1 VFIQKWLFSDI
12 SALALWNVNSIPTVS
27 DSGFNP
33 PEADKSSNLGAI
45 SDEPMT
51 NTSFKIIT
59 LGCKVNQYESAY
71 LKDTLARAGCHQAVN
86 GERADI
92 SVVNTCIVTQK
103 AGHQSRQEIRKA
115 IRENPKGLVAAIGCY
130 AQVFPD
136 ELGQIEG
143 IGLIADNT
151 VKGRVPELLLTRVD
165 SRQQRTVLNDFKP
178 GMPFD
183 FLQIKRFPDR
193 TRAYLKIQDGC
204 QSFCSYCIVAFARGP
219 YRSLAPEKVL
229 SMIESLADQG
239 YKEIVLTGIHL
250 GKYGV
255 DLEGEMDLKKL
266 LHAIGEEGFPVRLRL
281 SSIEPNEIDVGLIE
295 MVAAEPWLC
304 RHFHIPL
311 QSGDD
316 GILRRMNRHYNTREF
331 FDLMESIHDRIPLA
345 AIGIDVM
352 AGFPGEDTDAHG
364 NTCALVKDLPV
375 SYLHVFPFSRR
386 PGTAAARFD
395 DQIDP
400 RVIKERAENLRG
412 IGLKK
417 KSSFYHNCL
426 GKEFQVLAERWHS
439 KKNKI
444 MKGLSDNYLPVIF
457 PSSEDTRNQIIP
469 VQTLRVEKNRVRG
482 TII

>member
-1 VFIQKWLFSDI
+1 
-12 SALALWNVNSIPTVS
+12 
-27 DSGFNP
+27 
-33 PEADKSSNLGAI
+33 
-45 SDEPMT
+45 MT

-71 LKDTLARAGCHQAVN
+71 LKDALARAGWHQTVN
-86 GERADI
+86 GERADV

-115 IRENPKGLVAAIGCY
+115 IRGNPKGIVAAIGCY

-136 ELGQIEG
+136 ELRQIEG

-151 VKGRVPELLLTRVD
+151 VKGKIPEFLLTLAD
-165 SRQQRTVLNDFKP
+165 SRQQMTALNNFKP

-183 FLQIKRFPDR
+183 FLRIKSFPDR

-229 SMIESLADQG
+229 SMIESLTDQG

-255 DLEGEMDLKKL
+255 DLEGEMNLKKL
-266 LHAIGEEGFPVRLRL
+266 LHAIGKEGFPVRLRL
-281 SSIEPNEIDVGLIE
+281 SSLEPNEIDAGLME
-295 MVAAEPWLC
+295 MVAAEPWLY

-316 GILRRMNRHYNTREF
+316 GILRRMNRHYTTREF
-331 FDLMESIHDRIPLA
+331 AELIESIHNRIPLA
-345 AIGIDVM
+345 AIGVDVM
-352 AGFPGEDTDAHG
+352 AGFPGEDIVAHE
-364 NTCALVKDLPV
+364 NTCALIKDLPV

-386 PGTAAARFD
+386 PGTAAASFD
-395 DQIDP
+395 GHINP
-400 RVIKERAENLRG
+400 GVIKERAEKLRD

-417 KSSFYHNCL
+417 RTSFYHNCL
-426 GKEFQVLAERWHS
+426 EKEFQVLAERWHS
-439 KKNKI
+439 KEKKI
-444 MKGLSDNYLPVIF
+444 MKGLSDNYLPVLF
-457 PSSEDTRNQIIP
+457 PSSKDSRNQMIP
-469 VQTLRVEKNRVRG
+469 VHMERVENNMVIG
-482 TII
+482 SAM